1 MKNKRLIARLA
12 GALIV
17 MTFGAVSL
25 AAQST
30 VGYVADFKGTWILN
44 GSKTLS
50 WGDSLPAAGSIRRQ
64 SSAGSDFITN
74 ADRRGKVIPSASRNC
89 EGDCSRVITLPGKA
103 PSNSMLDAV
112 GAVFGTIAATVSEA
126 PHRKRLHQI
135 RSGELSEAVVTLTN
149 SKIDLSTVLK
159 TQGEQYLRWR
169 VVSAKEARETEWTK
183 PVKLDKTTLLSG
195 FQAGLYEISLVRS
208 NGGNFE
214 PVAAAWILV
223 TTAADYQTMQASFH
237 EVQELIKQW
246 GDNVRPET
254 GRLFLQATLDTLARK
269 AAK

>member
-1 MKNKRLIARLA
+1 MKTKKLIARLA

-17 MTFGAVSL
+17 MTLTAISL

-64 SSAGSDFITN
+64 SSAGDDFITN
-74 ADRRGKVIPSASRNC
+74 ANMRGKVIPSASRNC

-112 GAVFGTIAATVSEA
+112 GVAFGSIAATVSEA

-159 TQGEQYLRWR
+159 TQDEHYLRWR
-169 VVSAKEARETEWTK
+169 VVSAKEDREADWTK
-183 PVKLDKTTLLSG
+183 PIKLDKTALVSG
-195 FQAGLYEISLVRS
+195 FQPGLYEISLVRS

-223 TTAADYQTMQASFH
+223 ATPAAYERLQASFH
-237 EVQELIKQW
+237 EVQELTKQW

-254 GRLFLQATLDTLARK
+254 KRLFLQATLDTLARK